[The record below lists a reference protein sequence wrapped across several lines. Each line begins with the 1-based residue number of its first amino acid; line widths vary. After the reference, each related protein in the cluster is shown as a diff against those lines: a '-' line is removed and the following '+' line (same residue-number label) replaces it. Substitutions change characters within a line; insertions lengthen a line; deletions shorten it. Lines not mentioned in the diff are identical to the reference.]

1 MCISRSLGP
10 QRVSL
15 SSPEPD
21 LEERPSGIWLGHAK
35 QSKRATVIDV
45 IWVPL
50 RLQRKNKTTTMQ
62 NTSAN
67 SVGFRT
73 QVIYIEII
81 RELWICRTALH
92 VFLETRAAAR
102 PGSFRWDMKFII
114 LAELAATWWRMVKPY
129 TQWST
134 LWWQQTHLKYNK
146 SWGQISF
153 A

>member
-1 MCISRSLGP
+1 MCIARSLGP

-21 LEERPSGIWLGHAK
+21 LEERPSGIGHAK

-50 RLQRKNKTTTMQ
+50 RLQRKNKATTMQ

-73 QVIYIEII
+73 QAIYIEIM
-81 RELWICRTALH
+81 RKPWICRNALH

-114 LAELAATWWRMVKPY
+114 LAELAAAWWSTVKPH
-129 TQWST
+129 TQLVHIMMTENTS
-134 LWWQQTHLKYNK
+134 K
-146 SWGQISF
+146 S
-153 A
+153 